1 MENRGKEVIEV
12 TIGSEERVK
21 VVYQRFEVLMIF
33 RKSSFESLRR
43 TLQILYIYRVSNTLY
58 DTE

>member
-1 MENRGKEVIEV
+1 MDNRGKEVIEM
-12 TIGSEERVK
+12 TIGFEDRVK
-21 VVYQRFEVLMIF
+21 VVYQQFEALTIF

-43 TLQILYIYRVSNTLY
+43 VSNTLY